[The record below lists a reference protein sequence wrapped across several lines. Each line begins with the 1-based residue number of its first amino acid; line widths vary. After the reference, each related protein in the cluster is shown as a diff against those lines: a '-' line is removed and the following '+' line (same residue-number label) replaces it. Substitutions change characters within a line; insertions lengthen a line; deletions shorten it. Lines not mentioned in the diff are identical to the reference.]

1 MSNSTFDLEASY
13 RLLLAR
19 LDRAGMPP
27 PPALDQYWRRVLDA
41 AVEKLRRMGI
51 ELTGSIDDEML
62 AADYAAWMLDSR
74 DNGGGMPEWLR
85 IRLRDRWRS

>member
-1 MSNSTFDLEASY
+1 MSNSRIDVEASY
-13 RLLLAR
+13 KLLLAR

-27 PPALDQYWRRVLDA
+27 PPALDHYWHQVLNA
-41 AVEKLRRMGI
+41 AIKEIEKKGVTL
-51 ELTGSIDDEML
+51 EDTIDDEML

-85 IRLRDRWRS
+85 IRLRDRWRT